1 VSIPSNSMSGNIS
14 YWDDATVDITKNGYR
29 LPTEAEWEFAAR
41 GGNPTASAWSYVFAG
56 VTTLTPIVI
65 TLTDY
70 NLGIYEDGM
79 YYEPKQDNPFPRL
92 NFDNN
97 LDDYAC
103 YRGVK
108 ETNDCKYKPVGSFQP
123 NSLGLYDMS
132 GNAYEMC
139 WDWYSKDV
147 TTDDYLYKDSN
158 GIVVNPLG
166 AATGSERCIRGGC
179 YKYGADSSTVI
190 YRLSKVPSSRDPRDG
205 LRLVQTVV
213 E

>member
-1 VSIPSNSMSGNIS
+1 MKTVIS
-14 YWDDATVDITKNGYR
+14 VATHKQYWMPDDELY
-29 LPTEAEWEFAAR
+29 LP
-41 GGNPTASAWSYVFAG
+41 VFAG
-56 VTTLTPIVI
+56 TDTSTPIVI
-65 TLTDY
+65 TVTDY
-70 NLGIYEDGM
+70 NLGIYVDGM
-79 YYEPKQDNPFPRL
+79 YYEPKQDNHNPFPRL

-108 ETNDCKYKPVGSFQP
+108 ETNDCRYKPVGSFWP

-132 GNAYEMC
+132 GNAYELC
-139 WDWYSKDV
+139 WDRYNDDV
-147 TTDDYLYKDSN
+147 TINDDLYKDSTAGTVN
-158 GIVVNPLG
+158 NPLG
-166 AATGSERCIRGGC
+166 ADSGSKRCIRGGC

-190 YRLSKVPSSRDPRDG
+190 YRLSTVPNSSSEYRDG